1 MLKQRVR
8 RAFNR
13 AANTYDAAADIQRQ
27 VVQGLIKQLERL
39 GQDSSP
45 AVVIDVG
52 CGTGYA
58 LDPLHERF
66 PDAELIAIDL
76 AERMLE
82 ALPGSHVRVC
92 GDAERLPLAAASADL
107 YWSSLAV
114 QWCHLP
120 AVLAE
125 ARRVL
130 RPGRTLAVATL
141 ASRTFHELRAAFAG
155 LDSYAHTHRFLNP
168 TDIESAARQAGLT
181 DVSLCGIELQA
192 MYPDVSALLRAVK
205 AVGANEVAGERRR
218 GMLGRA
224 AWATAVARYEAY
236 RRDGL
241 ISATYD
247 VVYLTARSPD

>member
-13 AANTYDAAADIQRQ
+13 AAGTYDAAAEIQRQ
-27 VVQGLIKQLERL
+27 VVDHLLRQL
-39 GQDSSP
+39 P
-45 AVVIDVG
+45 ADLAPGVALDVG

-58 LDPLHERF
+58 LAPLAGRC
-66 PDAELIAIDL
+66 PDARLVAVDF
-76 AERMLE
+76 AERMLA
-82 ALPGSHVRVC
+82 ALPSNHLRLC
-92 GDAERLPLAAASADL
+92 ADAERLPLAAASADL

-125 ARRVL
+125 AKRVL
-130 RPGRTLAVATL
+130 RPGGTLAIATL
-141 ASRTFHELRAAFAG
+141 ASRTFHELRAAFDG
-155 LDSYAHTHRFLNP
+155 LDAYAHTHRFL
-168 TDIESAARQAGLT
+168 THGEIASHARAAGFAAVAIDHR
-181 DVSLCGIELQA
+181 ELQA
-192 MYPDVSALLRAVK
+192 MYPDLSTLLRAVK
-205 AVGANEVAGERRR
+205 AVGASEVSGERRR

-224 AWATAVARYEAY
+224 AWNTARARYEVY
-236 RRDGL
+236 RVDGL